1 MSSSL
6 RGLALYVGSDIDE
19 MAVSLEFLVSG
30 NEGVQIDV
38 VIHHSDISRSLS
50 QNRVDIVTSI
60 YTLPT

>member
-1 MSSSL
+1 M
-6 RGLALYVGSDIDE
+6 GSDIDE